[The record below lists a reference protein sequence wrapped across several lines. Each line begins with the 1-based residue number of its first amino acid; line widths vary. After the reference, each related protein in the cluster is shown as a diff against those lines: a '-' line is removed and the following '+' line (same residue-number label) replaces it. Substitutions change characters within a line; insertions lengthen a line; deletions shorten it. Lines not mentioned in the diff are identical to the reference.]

1 MTTTTIN
8 MSPAIQT
15 AIISMCKEAIEG
27 AVALLAEKH
36 GFDKEEA
43 MRTVGDEI
51 KLVNKRGPSPKPS
64 VEKKEKK
71 SDKSDKPDKPKR
83 QKTGYLLYSDSI
95 RQDVKK
101 ELQDK
106 LAEGEKLKPQDV
118 VKVIAERWK
127 NEPDQVKADWN
138 SKAKTP
144 VTSDDEGK

>member
-15 AIISMCKEAIEG
+15 AIISMCKDAIEG

-71 SDKSDKPDKPKR
+71 SDKPDKPKR

-95 RQDVKK
+95 RPDVKK

-106 LAEGEKLKPQDV
+106 LAEGEKLKPQEV

-127 NEPDQVKADWN
+127 GESDEVKADWN

-144 VTSDDEGK
+144 VTSDDEGN